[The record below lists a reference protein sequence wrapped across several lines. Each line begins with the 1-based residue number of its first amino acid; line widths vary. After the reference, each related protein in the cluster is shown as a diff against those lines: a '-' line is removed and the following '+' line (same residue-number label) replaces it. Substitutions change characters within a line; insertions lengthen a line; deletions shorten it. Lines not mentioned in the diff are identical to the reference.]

1 MIPTF
6 PDDAT
11 IASIHLACVHAGRSP
26 SVRSLSK
33 SAHSSGT
40 PLRENL
46 FGFNATKFAHILL
59 GNEIYAKDL
68 MLKHSL
74 LPWALDGASDFGKSS
89 YARIAAGNHPTLTSI
104 RSAHRDI
111 KFSSSS
117 RICRSCLVSDMVSFG
132 VAHLHLLHQV
142 PGIHFCH
149 HHGNAL
155 HDRCANCHATLTIDG
170 EWRSNYGQCNNCG
183 CSETSATFSHNRS
196 PGSKAFSELLNRLLT
211 GHQTHLTQRT
221 PLNLLRQCKSSRLRD
236 SKQIIRLLTDWW
248 QVEDLGAL
256 NSVLGVAFPEN
267 RMNSFL
273 RSENHSISYPLL
285 TALTAFARHQLLPE
299 ESN

>member
-46 FGFNATKFAHILL
+46 FGFNATKFARILL

-74 LPWALDGASDFGKSS
+74 LPWALDAASDFGKSS

-117 RICRSCLVSDMVSFG
+117 RIYRSCLASDMVTFG

-149 HHGNAL
+149 HHGDAL
-155 HDRCANCHATLTIDG
+155 HDRCANCHSLLKLDG
-170 EWRSNYGQCNNCG
+170 KWRSNGGRCMSCG
-183 CSETSATFSHNRS
+183 CRETSATFEHNRS
-196 PGSKAFSELLNRLLT
+196 PGSQAFAALLKKILT
-211 GHQTHLTQRT
+211 GHQRHHSARISVE
-221 PLNLLRQCKSSRLRD
+221 LLRQAGMAYHYDCLETIQR
-236 SKQIIRLLTDWW
+236 LTDWW
-248 QVEDLGAL
+248 QVDDLNAL
-256 NSVLGVAFPEN
+256 KSTLGLSPKEN
-267 RMNSFL
+267 GLTPFL
-273 RSENHSISYPLL
+273 RGEKYSISNTLL
-285 TALTAFARHQLLPE
+285 TAATAFALAHL
-299 ESN
+299 

>member
-1 MIPTF
+1 MIPMF

-26 SVRSLSK
+26 SVRALSK

-40 PLRENL
+40 PIKESL
-46 FGFNATKFAHILL
+46 FGFNATKFARILL

-74 LPWALDGASDFGKSS
+74 LPWALDVTSDFGKSS
-89 YARIAAGNHPTLTSI
+89 YARIAAGNLPTLTSI
-104 RSAHRDI
+104 KSAHRDI

-117 RICRSCLVSDMVSFG
+117 RICRSCLSNDMAAFG
-132 VAHLHLLHQV
+132 FAHLHLLHQV
-142 PGIHFCH
+142 PGIHFCP
-149 HHGNAL
+149 HHGDAL
-155 HDRCANCHATLTIDG
+155 HDRCAHCHATLTIDG

-183 CSETSATFSHNRS
+183 CNETSATFRHNRS
-196 PGSKAFSELLNRLLT
+196 PGSKAYTELLNRLLT
-211 GHQTHLTQRT
+211 GQQTHITRIT
-221 PLNLLRQCKSSRLRD
+221 PLNLLRQCNIRRHCDSR
-236 SKQIIRLLTDWW
+236 QIIRLLTDWW

-256 NSVLGVAFPEN
+256 NTVLGIVFPDK

-273 RSENHSISYPLL
+273 RCEDHSISYPLL
-285 TALTAFARHQLLPE
+285 TALTAFALHQLPC
-299 ESN
+299 